1 MAYYGPVP
9 TGYDQTTFTN
19 TGRLALPGS
28 SLAKASTAQQ
38 QGMAPIFAAGSA
50 PGHFAGGGGSYPT
63 AGSGPIQ
70 QPTQQSQQ
78 VSQPTF
84 DPYAQLRGEISSGW
98 DSYIGSL
105 DKILNEG
112 LPSQQ
117 TAQQGI
123 VQSQYGQG
131 VADLGAQKAEGLTE
145 LGRTRAKT
153 EQNQVR
159 TLRDLSGN
167 IRNAFQAGN
176 VYLGARGAGDSSA
189 ANQYSYALTKL
200 GSQQRSDIMQQGAD
214 IFGEIDAREFKLGNI
229 YNQEVNR
236 LGSDR
241 DQKLLGIQSWFA
253 EQQNGIRQAQ
263 AQGQLGKSQDL
274 ASLSR
279 SLLDQGLA
287 QINFINQEAANKR
300 AALDSWAMSSSQ
312 NINQLRT
319 NMQGVQQFSPTQPQA
334 RQIAGTPITDASGGF
349 RVPSYGGYANEDER
363 NRLFA

>member
-1 MAYYGPVP
+1 MADVQYW
-9 TGYDQTTFTN
+9 
-19 TGRLALPGS
+19 
-28 SLAKASTAQQ
+28 
-38 QGMAPIFAAGSA
+38 SA
-50 PGHFAGGGGSYPT
+50 PYRGGPRTPDPIRTQQATELNRIRSSTSGGYNPAFIPGQTSQPV
-63 AGSGPIQ
+63 Q
-70 QPTQQSQQ
+70 QPTQQTQQ
-78 VSQPTF
+78 TNQPTF

-159 TLRDLSGN
+159 TLRDLSVN

-263 AQGQLGKSQDL
+263 AQGQLGKI
-274 ASLSR
+274 
-279 SLLDQGLA
+279 G
-287 QINFINQEAANKR
+287 I
-300 AALDSWAMSSSQ
+300 
-312 NINQLRT
+312 
-319 NMQGVQQFSPTQPQA
+319 
-334 RQIAGTPITDASGGF
+334 
-349 RVPSYGGYANEDER
+349 
-363 NRLFA
+363 